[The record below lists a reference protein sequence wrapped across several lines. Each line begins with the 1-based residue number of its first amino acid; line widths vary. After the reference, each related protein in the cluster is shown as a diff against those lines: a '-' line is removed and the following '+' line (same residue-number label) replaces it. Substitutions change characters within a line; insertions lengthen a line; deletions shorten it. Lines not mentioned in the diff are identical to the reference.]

1 MKKKKT
7 HQYAK
12 RQAKSNTVQPAGSNI
27 AVSKKPFKWRKF
39 SVKVLLLFI
48 IIISVV
54 IFTDSKG
61 YFTADQS
68 NNHINRKWKSFYN
81 FTKTKEVDILLLG
94 NSHIITGIDPFTLSV
109 ATSCNGFILGNAGT
123 SIADAWFHLGEALKH
138 TNPKTVVLETY
149 CIGNT
154 EKIKNDD
161 ISQIQSFEA
170 QSDVFYKLKTMPG
183 LLYSDSW
190 IKAWSPSIRNHSF
203 LLKDMN
209 RIKYNIKNPNPS
221 QPERL
226 DLGRFARFPSGLED
240 STIAKYDRLGA
251 PVKGGEYKV
260 SDHSR
265 KYLKKIMALCKAKNI
280 PVVFL
285 TVPMYYK
292 HIDSYPQWK
301 ATLNE
306 ELQKYPEAQ
315 WLDLQLP
322 YDSLSYTKEA
332 FENTYDKNQ
341 HLSNTGMYITAY
353 KLADFLFQNNYSLPD
368 RSKENVWIADFKSQ
382 YQFVYNQD
390 AVAGMAGCTSVLKD
404 KYIGNLHI
412 KELLEIQ
419 GDKTKTA
426 VLKIENNQELLSS
439 IAVTLLL
446 QQNNNVFNRSITMY
460 SYSSVNPPLH
470 KVYFVNLPND
480 VKVLGIKE

>member
-1 MKKKKT
+1 MKKQKI
-7 HQYAK
+7 HQYTK
-12 RQAKSNTVQPAGSNI
+12 QQYRAKSKTVQSAESNI
-27 AVSKKPFKWRKF
+27 AASEKQFKWTKF
-39 SVKVLLLFI
+39 SVKILLLFI
-48 IIISVV
+48 IIVSAV

-61 YFTADQS
+61 YFTADRA

-94 NSHIITGIDPFTLSV
+94 NSHIITGIDPFILSV

-123 SIADAWFHLGEALKH
+123 NVADAWFHLGEALKH
-138 TNPKTVVLETY
+138 TNPKIVVLETY

-154 EKIKNDD
+154 EKVKNDD

-170 QSDVFYKLKTMPG
+170 QSNVLYKLKTMPE

-203 LLKDMN
+203 LLKDMD
-209 RIKYNIKNPNPS
+209 RIKYNIKNPNPP
-221 QPERL
+221 QPYRL
-226 DLGRFARFPSGLED
+226 DLGRFARFTTGLED

-265 KYLKKIMALCKAKNI
+265 KYLKKIISLCKTKNI
-280 PVVFL
+280 PVVFIP
-285 TVPMYYK
+285 VPMYYK
-292 HIDSYPQWK
+292 HIDNYPQWK
-301 ATLNE
+301 ETLNE
-306 ELQKYPEAQ
+306 ELQKYPDAQ

-322 YDSLSYTKEA
+322 YDSLSYTKDA
-332 FENTYDKNQ
+332 FENTYDSNQ
-341 HLSNTGMYITAY
+341 HLSNAGIYITAY
-353 KLADFLFQNNYSLPD
+353 KLANFLFQNNYSLPD
-368 RSKENVWIADFKSQ
+368 RSKENVWITDFKSQ

-390 AVAGMAGCTSVLKD
+390 AISGMSGCTSVLKD

-419 GDKTKTA
+419 GGDKTKTV
-426 VLKIENNQELLSS
+426 VLKIENNQAILDCCSAF
-439 IAVTLLL
+439 IATE
-446 QQNNNVFNRSITMY
+446 Q
-460 SYSSVNPPLH
+460 
-470 KVYFVNLPND
+470 
-480 VKVLGIKE
+480 